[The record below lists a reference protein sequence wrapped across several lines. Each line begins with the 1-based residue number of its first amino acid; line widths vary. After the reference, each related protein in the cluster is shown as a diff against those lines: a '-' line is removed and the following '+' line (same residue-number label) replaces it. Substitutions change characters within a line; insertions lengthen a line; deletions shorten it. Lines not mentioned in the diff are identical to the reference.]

1 MHPPRHAVKPVRH
14 VLFALALALPA
25 AAATAH
31 GFTLHGPVAIAGD
44 RLPQAQVADGFGC
57 RGGNRSPA
65 LHWVRAPAG
74 TRSFAVTVFDMDAP
88 TGSGWWHW
96 IAYDLPAGT
105 TRLPAGAGTA
115 DGAGLPAGARQA
127 RNDFGAPGYGGACPP
142 VGDAPHRYVFTVH
155 ALDVDA
161 LEIPADATPAMVRF
175 LIHRHAI
182 AQASVTARYAR

>member
-1 MHPPRHAVKPVRH
+1 MHPRRH
-14 VLFALALALPA
+14 VPLVPQLLLALACLSPPA
-25 AAATAH
+25 MASAH
-31 GFTLHGPVAIAGD
+31 GFTLLGPVAMAGD
-44 RLPQAQVADGFGC
+44 RLPQAQVADAFGC
-57 RGGNRSPA
+57 HGGNRSPA
-65 LHWVRAPAG
+65 LRWLRVPPGA
-74 TRSFAVTVFDMDAP
+74 RSFAVTAFDMDAP

-105 TRLPAGAGTA
+105 TRLPAGAGAA

-142 VGDAPHRYVFTVH
+142 AGDAPHRYVFTVH

>member
-1 MHPPRHAVKPVRH
+1 MHPRRH
-14 VLFALALALPA
+14 VPLVPQLLLALACLSPPA
-25 AAATAH
+25 MASAH
-31 GFTLHGPVAIAGD
+31 GFTLLGPVAMAGD
-44 RLPQAQVADGFGC
+44 RLPQAQVADAFGC
-57 RGGNRSPA
+57 HGGNRSPA
-65 LHWVRAPAG
+65 LRWLRVPPGAR
-74 TRSFAVTVFDMDAP
+74 RFAVTAFDMDAP

-115 DGAGLPAGARQA
+115 DGAGLPADARQA

-142 VGDAPHRYVFTVH
+142 AGDAPHRYVFTVH